1 MHPDLS
7 PTMVRDADRRIR
19 PLARHT
25 PVFTSTSVNRAA
37 GVEVHFKCEN
47 LQRGGAFK
55 IRGASNL
62 IFSIPNEDLPRGV
75 VAFSSGNHAQAV
87 AIAAEQ
93 AGTKATIVMPEDAP
107 RGKLEATRSHGAHI
121 VTYDRHRE
129 NREVIA
135 EQLLKETGA
144 TLVPPFDHPLV
155 MAGQGTTALELLEM
169 VPHLDAFIAPIGGGG
184 LLAGCATIAKALNSE
199 IRIFGAEPDRANDTF
214 LSLQSK
220 QRVEIPM
227 PDTIADGLRAAKP
240 GALTFPVLQRHLE
253 KVLLV
258 SEDEIRQTVKFLLMR
273 MKLLVEPSGAVAAA
287 AVLHH
292 KLPKDVRSIGVILS
306 GGNLDFE
313 DLAGY

>member
-1 MHPDLS
+1 MEPDLS
-7 PTMVRDADRRIR
+7 PVMVRDADVRIR

-62 IFSIPNEDLPRGV
+62 IFSIPDEDLPRGV

-87 AIAAEQ
+87 AIAAEK
-93 AGTKATIVMPEDAP
+93 AGTKATIVMPADAP
-107 RGKLEATRSHGAHI
+107 RGKLEATRNHGASI
-121 VTYDRHRE
+121 VTYDRKSESRE
-129 NREVIA
+129 AIA
-135 EQLLKETGA
+135 ERILKETGA

-155 MAGQGTTALELLEM
+155 MAGQGTAALELLQTI
-169 VPHLDAFIAPIGGGG
+169 PQLDAFIAPIGGGG
-184 LLAGCATIAKALNSE
+184 LLAGCATIAKALDPE
-199 IRIFGAEPDRANDTF
+199 IRIFGAEPERANDTF
-214 LSLQSK
+214 LSLQAGR
-220 QRVEIPM
+220 RVEIPL
-227 PDTIADGLRAAKP
+227 PDTIADGLRAPQP
-240 GALTFPVLQRHLE
+240 GALTFPVLQRHVE

-258 SEDEIRQTVKFLLMR
+258 SEAEIRQTVKFLLMR

-292 KLPKDVRSIGVILS
+292 KLPKNVRSIGVILS

-313 DLAGY
+313 DLVRY